1 MTELKSIS
9 LYELNNSLKRGI
21 KELFPDT
28 FWVTGEICEMNINQS
43 GHCYLELIEK
53 ASETEQIT
61 ARAKANI
68 WAFTFRMLKPYF
80 ESVTGQRFS
89 IGLKVMLNV
98 SIEFHEVYGYSLN
111 VKDIEPNFTVGDITR
126 KRQEIINRLQ
136 NEGVFDLNKELELP
150 LVPQRIA
157 VISSETAAGYG
168 DFVDQLTD
176 NDYGYKFRIKLF
188 NAYMQGESA
197 QQSIIDAMDKIF
209 EEIHNFDVVVI
220 IRGGGSQAD
229 LDCFNAYWLCYHI
242 TQFPIPILTGIG
254 HDRDETIADLVAHSS
269 LKTPTAVAQFIIAK
283 TTDFESHLQEVT
295 EEITDLVTGK
305 LLDLKENLSDFS
317 HRLLTISKLSVNSEK
332 QRLTTIETYL
342 KSEVRD
348 SLKKNRQALQA
359 LSSDIQLKT
368 SYLLTL
374 QKKHLATSTGKLKMV
389 LKSQLKNEH
398 TRLEQDARKIDLLDP
413 AHILKRG
420 YSLTFCNGLLIKNAE
435 NLKPGDVI
443 ESKWH
448 KNSALSKVLQV
459 NPTTNQ
465 ND

>member
-1 MTELKSIS
+1 MTDQKSIS
-9 LYELNNSLKRGI
+9 LYELNTTLKRGI

-28 FWVTGEICEMNINQS
+28 FWVTGEICELNTNQS

-53 ASETEQIT
+53 ASDSEQIT

-68 WAFTFRMLKPYF
+68 WAFAFRMLKPYF
-80 ESVTGQRFS
+80 ESVTGQRFCV
-89 IGLKVMLNV
+89 GLKVMLNV

-111 VKDIEPNFTVGDITR
+111 VKDIEPNFTVGDLTR

-136 NEGVFDLNKELELP
+136 DEGVFELNKELELP

-168 DFVDQLTD
+168 DFVNQLSD
-176 NDYGYKFRIKLF
+176 NDYGYAFNIRLF
-188 NAYMQGESA
+188 KAYMQGEGA
-197 QQSIIDAMDKIF
+197 QQSIIDALDRIF
-209 EEIHNFDVVVI
+209 AEIHNFDVVAI
-220 IRGGGSQAD
+220 MRGGGSQAD

-254 HDRDETIADLVAHSS
+254 HDRDQTIADLVAHSS
-269 LKTPTAVAQFIIAK
+269 LKTPTAVAEFIIAK
-283 TTDFESHLQEVT
+283 TNEFESRLHAAAEEV
-295 EEITDLVTGK
+295 TDLVSER
-305 LLDLKENLSDFS
+305 LLDLKRNLSDMS
-317 HRLLTISKLSVNSEK
+317 HRLHTISKLSVNSEK
-332 QRLTTIETYL
+332 QRLTTIETYF

-348 SLKKNRQALQA
+348 TLKKKRLT
-359 LSSDIQLKT
+359 LSTLSDNIQHKT
-368 SYLLTL
+368 VYLLTL
-374 QKKHLATSTGKLKMV
+374 HKKQLTANAEKLKMV

-398 TRLEQDARKIDLLDP
+398 TRLDQDARKIDLLDP
-413 AHILKRG
+413 VHILKRG

-448 KNSALSKVLQV
+448 KNATLSKVLQI

>member
-1 MTELKSIS
+1 MTKQKSIS

-53 ASETEQIT
+53 DAESEQIN

-126 KRQEIINRLQ
+126 KRQEIINRLKD
-136 NEGVFDLNKELELP
+136 EGVFDLNKELELP

-176 NDYGYKFRIKLF
+176 NDYGYKFYIKLF

-209 EEIHNFDVVVI
+209 AEIHNFDVVVI
-220 IRGGGSQAD
+220 IRGGGSQVD

-269 LKTPTAVAQFIIAK
+269 LKTPTAVAQFIIAE
-283 TTDFESHLQEVT
+283 TSEFESRLQEAT
-295 EEITDLVTGK
+295 EEVTDLVSEK
-305 LLDLKENLSDFS
+305 LLNLKENLSDLS
-317 HRLLTISKLSVNSEK
+317 YRLLTISKLSVNSEK
-332 QRLTTIETYL
+332 QRLKTIETYI
-342 KSEVRD
+342 KSEVHD
-348 SLKKNRQALQA
+348 TFKKKHQSLQT
-359 LSSDIQLKT
+359 LSGDIQLKT
-368 SYLLTL
+368 NYHLSL
-374 QKKHLATSTGKLKMV
+374 QNKLLATSAKKLKMI
-389 LKSQLKNEH
+389 LKAQLKNEH
-398 TRLEQDARKIDLLDP
+398 SKLEQDARKIDLLDP
-413 AHILKRG
+413 VHILKRG

-448 KNSALSKVLQV
+448 KNAALSKVLQI